1 MANNTQVGKYVYSN
15 MDLPMYGKILS
26 FLESRKE
33 GASFVTI
40 SGQKEMVSDFNGDI
54 VRTQGKVKTAL
65 SNLRFRSVIQEVA
78 VSHGYTVWK
87 IANKDDALTLIA
99 EAAKITGK
107 IEQRNAEAV
116 QLVTN
121 DSALVSNNPK
131 KEKVITMATVKT
143 AKAPRLFKN
152 PETNKIEAFG
162 AGRPSKVKLAYECNQ
177 EGVFLNAANAMAF
190 SQQGGKAEDKL
201 TKTELLDLLR
211 KVRVERDEAIA
222 ARDQLAEILGERNET
237 EKASQDAEVAD
248 LEASDEN
255 DDDLDLDAEA
265 VDSDEETEVEATEAE

>member
-1 MANNTQVGKYVYSN
+1 MANNIQIGKYVYSN

-40 SGQKEMVSDFNGDI
+40 SGQKEMISDFNGDI
-54 VRTQGKVKTAL
+54 IRTQSKVKTAL
-65 SNLRFRSVIQEVA
+65 SNLRFRSVINEVA

-99 EAAKITGK
+99 EAGK
-107 IEQRNAEAV
+107 IMNKIEKKTEVSQS
-116 QLVTN
+116 VTN
-121 DSALVSNNPK
+121 DSVVVSTNSK

-190 SQQGGKAEDKL
+190 AQQGGKAEDKM
-201 TKTELLDLLR
+201 TKAELLDLLR

-222 ARDQLAEILGERNET
+222 ARDQLAEILGEMNEV

-265 VDSDEETEVEATEAE
+265 VDSDEEDEVEATEAE

>member
-15 MDLPMYGKILS
+15 TDLPMYGKILS

-40 SGQKEMVSDFNGDI
+40 SGQKEMVNDFNGDI

-65 SNLRFRSVIQEVA
+65 SNLRFRSVINEVA

-87 IANKDDALTLIA
+87 IVNKDDALTLIA
-99 EAAKITGK
+99 EAGK
-107 IEQRNAEAV
+107 IMNKIEKKTEASQSV
-116 QLVTN
+116 KN
-121 DSALVSNNPK
+121 DSVVVSTNSK

-143 AKAPRLFKN
+143 SAKAPRLFKN
-152 PETNKIEAFG
+152 PETSKIEPFG
-162 AGRPSKVKLAYECNQ
+162 AGRPSKAKLAYECNQ

-222 ARDQLAEILGERNET
+222 ARDQLAEILGEMNET

-248 LEASDEN
+248 LDASDEN
-255 DDDLDLDAEA
+255 DDDLDVEAEA
-265 VDSDEETEVEATEAE
+265 VDSDDENEVEATDAE

>member
-40 SGQKEMVSDFNGDI
+40 SGQKEMVNAFNGDLN
-54 VRTQGKVKTAL
+54 RTQGKVKTAL

-131 KEKVITMATVKT
+131 KEKVNTMATVKT

-152 PETNKIEAFG
+152 PETSKIEPFG
-162 AGRPSKVKLAYECNQ
+162 AGRPSKVKLAYECNA
-177 EGVFLNAANAMAF
+177 EGQFLNPANAMAF
-190 SQQGGKAEDKL
+190 AQQGGKAEDKL
-201 TKTELLDLLR
+201 TKSELLDLLR
-211 KVRVERDEAIA
+211 KVRAERDEAIA
-222 ARDQLAEILGERNET
+222 ARDQLAEILGEMNEA

-248 LEASDEN
+248 LDASDEN
-255 DDDLDLDAEA
+255 DEDLDVEAEA
-265 VDSDEETEVEATEAE
+265 VDSDEEDEVEATEAE

>member
-1 MANNTQVGKYVYSN
+1 MANNIQIGKYVYSN

-40 SGQKEMVSDFNGDI
+40 SGQKELVSDFNGDI
-54 VRTQGKVKTAL
+54 IRTQGKVKTAL
-65 SNLRFRSVIQEVA
+65 SNLRFRSVINEVA

-99 EAAKITGK
+99 EAGK
-107 IEQRNAEAV
+107 IMNKIEKNTEVSQSV
-116 QLVTN
+116 KN
-121 DSALVSNNPK
+121 DSVVGSSNSK

-190 SQQGGKAEDKL
+190 AQQGGKAEDKM

-211 KVRVERDEAIA
+211 KVRAERDEAIA
-222 ARDQLAEILGERNET
+222 ARDQLAEILGEMNDV

-265 VDSDEETEVEATEAE
+265 VDSDEEDEVEATEAE

>member
-1 MANNTQVGKYVYSN
+1 MANNIQVGKYVYSN

-40 SGQKEMVSDFNGDI
+40 SGQKEMVNDFNGDI

-65 SNLRFRSVIQEVA
+65 SNLRFRRVINEVA

-152 PETNKIEAFG
+152 PETSKIEPFG

-177 EGVFLNAANAMAF
+177 EGVFLNPANAMAF
-190 SQQGGKAEDKL
+190 AQQGGKAEDKL
-201 TKTELLDLLR
+201 TKAELLDLVR
-211 KVRVERDEAIA
+211 KVRAERDEAIA
-222 ARDQLAEILGERNET
+222 ARDQLAEILGEMNEA

-265 VDSDEETEVEATEAE
+265 VDSDEEDEVEATEAE

>member
-1 MANNTQVGKYVYSN
+1 MANNIQIGKYVYSN
-15 MDLPMYGKILS
+15 TDLPMYGKILS

-65 SNLRFRSVIQEVA
+65 SNLRFRSVINEVA

-87 IANKDDALTLIA
+87 IADKDDALTLIA
-99 EAAKITGK
+99 EAGK
-107 IEQRNAEAV
+107 IMNKIEKNTEVSQSV
-116 QLVTN
+116 KN
-121 DSALVSNNPK
+121 DSVVGSSNSK

-190 SQQGGKAEDKL
+190 AQQGGKAEDKM

-211 KVRVERDEAIA
+211 KVRAERDEAIA
-222 ARDQLAEILGERNET
+222 ARDQLAEILGEMNEV

-265 VDSDEETEVEATEAE
+265 VDSDEEDEVEATEAE

>member
-99 EAAKITGK
+99 EAGK
-107 IEQRNAEAV
+107 IMNKIEKNTEVSQS
-116 QLVTN
+116 VTN
-121 DSALVSNNPK
+121 DSVVVSTNSK

-162 AGRPSKVKLAYECNQ
+162 AGRPSKLKLAYECNQ
-177 EGVFLNAANAMAF
+177 EGVFLNSANAMAF
-190 SQQGGKAEDKL
+190 AQAGGKTDDKL
-201 TKTELLDLLR
+201 TKAELLDLVR
-211 KVRVERDEAIA
+211 KVRAERDEAIA
-222 ARDQLAEILGERNET
+222 ARDQLAEILGEMN
-237 EKASQDAEVAD
+237 KAEDVDGSED
-248 LEASDEN
+248 EACDE
-255 DDDLDLDAEA
+255 LDLDAEA
-265 VDSDEETEVEATEAE
+265 IDSDEEDEVEATEAE

>member
-65 SNLRFRSVIQEVA
+65 SNLRFRSVINEVA

-99 EAAKITGK
+99 EAGK
-107 IEQRNAEAV
+107 IMNKIEKNTEVSQS
-116 QLVTN
+116 VTN
-121 DSALVSNNPK
+121 DSVVVSTNSK

-152 PETNKIEAFG
+152 PETSKIEPFG

-177 EGVFLNAANAMAF
+177 EGVFLNPANAMAF
-190 SQQGGKAEDKL
+190 AQQGGKADDKL
-201 TKTELLDLLR
+201 TKSELLDLVR
-211 KVRVERDEAIA
+211 KVRAERDEAIA
-222 ARDQLAEILGERNET
+222 ARDQLAEILGGMNKT
-237 EKASQDAEVAD
+237 EDFDGSED
-248 LEASDEN
+248 EACDE
-255 DDDLDLDAEA
+255 LDLDAEA
-265 VDSDEETEVEATEAE
+265 VDSDEENEVEATDAE